1 MTTQPDRWL
10 ILKICGA
17 PDGGYRVFGMWI
29 GGYLGGDSWRMNSGI
44 TCVEETERSF
54 LFHGLS
60 GSIYE
65 CRKRDYGC
73 TAYGSSIV
81 GPLVNEGRV
90 EILPEDTDW
99 ANLILDENTH

>member
-10 ILKICGA
+10 VLKVAGT
-17 PDGGYRVFGMWI
+17 GGYRVFAVWR
-29 GGYLGGDSWRMNSGI
+29 GGYLGGDSWRINSGI
-44 TCVEETERSF
+44 ARVEETDQSF

-65 CRKRDYGC
+65 CRKGNYGC

-81 GPLVNEGRV
+81 GPLVEVGRV

-99 ANLILDENTH
+99 ANLILNENTH